1 MRTFPLHRIVSGFVP
16 VVLSG
21 LCFFICMTSGAQT
34 VAELTAPEPIVAAMS
49 LESGSRAVAPASLLP
64 DAPSA
69 VLYSSSVVPTE
80 ENASLMLAKGA
91 RPTDSPSVADP
102 VLPEASRTQMYI
114 APGQTAPVLTP
125 GETVRLGFKSAFSMI
140 AVAGWFVAAG
150 YNQWTNTS
158 PNYGTDL
165 GAFGQRLG
173 AATLL
178 DSTSDIL
185 SDSVNASLMHED
197 PRYYRMG
204 PKHNFFARLFYS
216 GTRPI
221 VTRTMGGGQTPN
233 FALILGNGEGA
244 ALTNVY
250 YPQVNRGMTQTMMS
264 WGYSMGGSAIGDV
277 VAEFSPDL
285 LKWFHYTK

>member
-1 MRTFPLHRIVSGFVP
+1 VSVALFGF
-16 VVLSG
+16 G
-21 LCFFICMTSGAQT
+21 FFVCMTSAAQT
-34 VAELTAPEPIVAAMS
+34 VAELAMPEPLVPTVSVESSPRVAA
-49 LESGSRAVAPASLLP
+49 AASLLP

-69 VLYSSSVVPTE
+69 VQYSSSILPTE
-80 ENASLMLAKGA
+80 ENASLMLALNGRRKA
-91 RPTDSPSVADP
+91 PTEVDAP
-102 VLPEASRTQMYI
+102 VLPEASRTQLYI
-114 APGQTAPVLTP
+114 APGQSAPVLTP
-125 GETVRLGFKSAFSMI
+125 GETARLGFKSAFSAI

-150 YNQWTNTS
+150 YNQWTDTS

-173 AATLL
+173 AATLIN
-178 DSTSDIL
+178 STEDIMSDC
-185 SDSVNASLMHED
+185 VNAPLLRED

-204 PKHNFFARLFYS
+204 PKRNFFTRLFYS
-216 GTRPI
+216 GMRPI
-221 VTRTMGGGQTPN
+221 ITRKMSGGATPN

-277 VAEFSPDL
+277 VAEFSPDI